1 MKKVEVFI
9 SEYPTIETVIKD
21 DEHRVNEEV
30 ESRDQ
35 LIAKRKQVRK
45 SSKPRED
52 KIEVKIRNETETWT
66 TD

>member
-35 LIAKRKQVRK
+35 LIAKRK
-45 SSKPRED
+45 
-52 KIEVKIRNETETWT
+52 
-66 TD
+66 